1 VLPGTRH
8 VYPNP
13 EHSILAPKVSHLSHR
28 RVDLEPEATGLV
40 EAVAKDSLGWEL
52 GIQPGDRILSLN
64 DRPVVDVL
72 DFQFHV
78 HAEQVRLEVERGGA
92 IERFNLDLDGDEY
105 WGITFADP
113 TFDGVR
119 ICENGCPFCFIKQIP
134 KGMRRSL
141 YVMDDDYRYSM
152 LYGAFV
158 TLTNLSEED
167 WERIESERLGPLHVS
182 VHATNPEL
190 RALLVG
196 NPIGAEILTH
206 LGRLERAGI
215 EFHAQLVLC
224 PGVNDGP
231 ELDRSLSD
239 LQQFSNLAS
248 IAGVPVGL
256 TRFGQERQSKQLR
269 LSRKCMQTLPGNQIQ
284 VRRYNAGEAEAVVE
298 HASLWQQRFRKERG
312 ETFFYLGDEFYLMT
326 GREVPTGAMYDGF
339 PQIEDGIG
347 ITRHLLD
354 DVDRLVRRS
363 RRGEL
368 QGARGVVACGT
379 LIGPTMDRIVGRLN
393 QECGT
398 ALRLHIIDN
407 EFFGSEINV
416 SGLLTGADVSGQLA
430 GKTHGDPVYISS
442 RTISDRTHTMLDDM
456 TMKELSERLQTPVV
470 PALTFSDVARDMRSR
485 KANLTAA

>member
-1 VLPGTRH
+1 M
-8 VYPNP
+8 
-13 EHSILAPKVSHLSHR
+13 APKVSPLSHR
-28 RVDLEPEATGLV
+28 RVDLEPEATGIV
-40 EAVAKDSLGWEL
+40 DAVAPESLAWEL
-52 GIQPGDRILSLN
+52 GIQAGDRIVSLN

-72 DFQFHV
+72 DFQFHA
-78 HAEQVRLEVERGGA
+78 HSEDVRLEVERGGA
-92 IERFNLDLDGDEY
+92 IERFSLELHGDEY
-105 WGITFADP
+105 WGITFADA

-119 ICENGCPFCFIKQIP
+119 ICENACPFCFIKQIP

-152 LYGAFV
+152 LYGSFV

-182 VHATNPEL
+182 VHATNPDL
-190 RALLVG
+190 RAALVG
-196 NPIGAEILTH
+196 NRRGADILSD
-206 LGRLERAGI
+206 LARLERAGI

-231 ELDRSLSD
+231 ELDRSLTD
-239 LQQFSNLAS
+239 LSQFSNLAS

-269 LSRKCMQTLPGNQIQ
+269 LSRTCMRTLPGSQIH
-284 VRRYNAGEAEAVVE
+284 VRRYLADEAAVVID
-298 HASLWQQRFRKERG
+298 HASRWQREFRRERG

-326 GREVPTGAMYDGF
+326 GMEVPSATMYDGF

-354 DVDRLVRRS
+354 DVDRLIRRS
-363 RRGEL
+363 KRGAL
-368 QGARGVVACGT
+368 QGAPGVVACGT
-379 LIGPTMDRIVGRLN
+379 LIGPTMSGVVGRLN

-398 ALRLHIIDN
+398 ELRLEIIEN
-407 EFFGSEINV
+407 QFFGPEINV
-416 SGLLTGADVSGQLA
+416 SGLMTGGDLVAQLTGKV
-430 GKTHGDPVYISS
+430 GDRPVYIST

-456 TMKELSERLQTPVV
+456 TIVDVSDQLGVPVV
-470 PALTFSDVARDMRSR
+470 PALTFTDVARDMRSR
-485 KANLTAA
+485 LGNRAAA